1 MSTNLTYT
9 GAGTVT
15 GTNGLGYH
23 FAFASL
29 KQEHIQVTVVNPS
42 GVSTAKAVTTDYTIE
57 SYNANGSS
65 NAHIKFLNDTRRGFT
80 NSQSDA
86 NSYKVKISRQTPADP
101 LITYTAGASVTAA
114 DLNTSDKQALFL
126 HEENKNNINSLAAGD
141 SDGAIQINGSN
152 IANNSI
158 TTNKILDLEVG
169 TSDLAS
175 NAVTTAKI
183 TDLNVTTAKIADD
196 AVTTDKLANSIN
208 TTIAGKANTGANLST
223 FTNDTNYI
231 TLTQAA
237 GVFTT
242 GMIMMFTGSTAPSGW
257 VFCDNSTEAQAA
269 GAPDLRA
276 RFIVGTGN
284 GSGAGN
290 STYSTGNTGGA
301 EQVTLNV
308 NQIPSH
314 DHNVDTYNEFAS
326 QHGTWATES
335 GYRQVHLGGTRRK
348 PITSDTGGGQ
358 AHENRPPY
366 YALAFIMKT

>member
-42 GVSTAKAVTTDYTIE
+42 GASTAKTVTTDYTIE

-86 NSYKVKISRQTPADP
+86 NSYKVKISRQTPSDP
-101 LITYTAGASVTAA
+101 LITYTAGASVTAS

-169 TSDLAS
+169 TSDLAN
-175 NAVTTAKI
+175 NA
-183 TDLNVTTAKIADD
+183 VTTAKIADD

-208 TTIAGKANTGANLST
+208 TDIA
-223 FTNDTNYI
+223 
-231 TLTQAA
+231 AA
-237 GVFTT
+237 AFTT

-257 VFCDNSTEAQAA
+257 AFCDGSNGT
-269 GAPDLRA
+269 PDLRS
-276 RFIVGTGN
+276 RFIVG
-284 GSGAGN
+284 AG
-290 STYSTGNTGGA
+290 STYSSGNTGGA
-301 EQVTLNV
+301 DTVTLTTS
-308 NQIPSH
+308 QIPQ
-314 DHNVDTYNEFAS
+314 HNHGINFYTQNHTLTGTVTAISETFEVSGSAS
-326 QHGTWATES
+326 GVFSKQSAS
-335 GYRQVHLGGTRRK
+335 GQRT
-348 PITSDTGGGQ
+348 PITSDTSGAGQ
-358 AHENRPPY
+358 FSFNGTHNHHVIGSTQNTGSGSSVENRPPY

>member
-1 MSTNLTYT
+1 MASSITHT
-9 GAGTVT
+9 GVGQVSN
-15 GTNGLGYH
+15 TNGLGYAFS
-23 FAFASL
+23 FATL
-29 KQEHIQVTVVNPS
+29 NREDIQVEVIDPS
-42 GVSTAKAVTTDYTIE
+42 NTKTTKTVTTHYTIE
-57 SYNANGSS
+57 SYLEAGSS
-65 NAHIKFLNDTRRGFT
+65 NAHIKFVSETARGFT
-80 NSQSDA
+80 NSQTT
-86 NSYKVKISRQTPADP
+86 YKVRISRQTPAVP
-101 LITYTAGASVTAA
+101 KVNFTAGSSITAS
-114 DLNTSDKQALFL
+114 DLNTQGKQAFHLS
-126 HEENKNNINSLAAGD
+126 EENRDSITSLAAGD
-141 SDGAIQINGSN
+141 ASGAIQISGSN
-152 IANNSI
+152 IADNSI
-158 TTNKILDLEVG
+158 TTSKILDLEVG
-169 TSDLAS
+169 TSDLAN

-231 TLTQAA
+231 TLAQVPASF
-237 GVFTT
+237 VT
-242 GMIMMFTGSTAPSGW
+242 GMIIMFTGSTAPSGW
-257 VFCDNSTEAQAA
+257 VFCDNSTAAQAA
-269 GAPDLRA
+269 GAPDLRD
-276 RFIVGTGN
+276 RFIVG
-284 GSGAGN
+284 AG
-290 STYSTGNTGGA
+290 STYSVGNTGGA
-301 EQVTLNV
+301 NTVTLTV

>member
-42 GVSTAKAVTTDYTIE
+42 GASTAKTVTTDYTIE

-86 NSYKVKISRQTPADP
+86 NSYKVKISRQTPSDP
-101 LITYTAGASVTAA
+101 LITYTAGASVTAS

-169 TSDLAS
+169 TSDLAN
-175 NAVTTAKI
+175 NA
-183 TDLNVTTAKIADD
+183 VTTAKIADD

-208 TTIAGKANTGANLST
+208 TDIA
-223 FTNDTNYI
+223 
-231 TLTQAA
+231 AA
-237 GVFTT
+237 AFTT

-257 VFCDNSTEAQAA
+257 AFCDGSNGT
-269 GAPDLRA
+269 PDLRS
-276 RFIVGTGN
+276 RFIVG
-284 GSGAGN
+284 AG
-290 STYSTGNTGGA
+290 STYSSGNTGGA
-301 EQVTLNV
+301 DTVTLTTS
-308 NQIPSH
+308 QIPQ
-314 DHNVDTYNEFAS
+314 HNHGINFYTQNHTLTGTVTAISETFEVSGSAS
-326 QHGTWATES
+326 GVFSKQSAS
-335 GYRQVHLGGTRRK
+335 GQRT
-348 PITSDTGGGQ
+348 PITSDTSGAGQ
-358 AHENRPPY
+358 FSFNGTHSHHVIGSTQNTGSESRPKNVAMMY
-366 YALAFIMKT
+366 IIKF